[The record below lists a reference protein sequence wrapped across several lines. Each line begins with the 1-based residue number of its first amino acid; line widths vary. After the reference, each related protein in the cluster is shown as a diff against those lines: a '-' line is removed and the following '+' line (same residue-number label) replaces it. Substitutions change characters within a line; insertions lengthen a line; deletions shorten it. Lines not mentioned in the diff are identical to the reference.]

1 MQYFTEIAVKENLVN
16 MVELKVF
23 NDPVLL
29 LREIFGIVCAF
40 S

>member
-29 LREIFGIVCAF
+29 LREIFGIVRAF